1 MELNAWSEKVLENK
15 EINNTVSV
23 NCNVVQKV
31 LHTEKKKERTDSEDG
46 WSRES
51 VSKEVKFL
59 VDSKHQKL
67 ANQAERCR

>member
-31 LHTEKKKERTDSEDG
+31 LHTEKKKRKEQTQRMDG
-46 WSRES
+46 PGKASLR
-51 VSKEVKFL
+51 
-59 VDSKHQKL
+59 
-67 ANQAERCR
+67 R